1 MLSPQKAEAMRSRL
15 QLDGAALVLCVLYAA
30 SALLRPP
37 ALSAG
42 PAAPS
47 GHGQLTKQGGP
58 GAGCRAAT
66 MVCCAAEPTQ
76 RARSCLRLPATAH
89 GQRRACASPVL
100 GVGREFPQ
108 GATRVRASLA
118 GVGSVL
124 VVGDSTARRVYEALW
139 SALASPADGERV
151 EQRVNKRHGDHSASY
166 TPPGAAARPLQL
178 RFLWRPF
185 AANVTAALHP
195 FGRGAAWPEVLII
208 SIGLWDMLHVRSAA
222 AYRGALAQ
230 LGRSLAA
237 PGTHLPH
244 HPLTALRR
252 PALLAL
258 PAPLR
263 ASARVWP
270 RTGWRARARS

>member
-1 MLSPQKAEAMRSRL
+1 MSSADALAAADATALAAGTKTTE
-15 QLDGAALVLCVLYAA
+15 QLIVGLPELA
-30 SALLRPP
+30 SADE
-37 ALSAG
+37 
-42 PAAPS
+42 
-47 GHGQLTKQGGP
+47 
-58 GAGCRAAT
+58 
-66 MVCCAAEPTQ
+66 AE
-76 RARSCLRLPATAH
+76 RLPATAH

-139 SALASPADGERV
+139 SALTSPADGERV

-166 TPPGAAARPLQL
+166 TPPDAAARPLQL

-222 AYRGALAQ
+222 AYRGALTQ

-244 HPLTALRR
+244 HSLTALQSYW
-252 PALLAL
+252 LY
-258 PAPLR
+258 LR
-263 ASARVWP
+263 
-270 RTGWRARARS
+270 